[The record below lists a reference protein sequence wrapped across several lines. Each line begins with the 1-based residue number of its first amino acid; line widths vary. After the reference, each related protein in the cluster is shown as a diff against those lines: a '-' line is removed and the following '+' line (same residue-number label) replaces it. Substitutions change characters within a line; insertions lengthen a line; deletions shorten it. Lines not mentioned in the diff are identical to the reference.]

1 MDAAGCFV
9 TCRVVSPELVWPWQL
24 VPLTLR
30 MDNLKQAP
38 AGPLPAFLTL
48 YSLQETIP
56 FLASEPG
63 LCRCRGSELEAV
75 AAHTALVPGKLWRW
89 AGAGGVLA

>member
-24 VPLTLR
+24 VPLTFR

-48 YSLQETIP
+48 YSLQETNPLSGI
-56 FLASEPG
+56 
-63 LCRCRGSELEAV
+63 
-75 AAHTALVPGKLWRW
+75 
-89 AGAGGVLA
+89 